1 MLIKWTVFCMEP
13 SMSELQARLASVVE
27 QDDPTA
33 MDRLYVQH
41 RYWRD
46 PQLYRF
52 GCSYAL
58 DHIPEGIKEK
68 IMKVSGFDE
77 VYTLEKENYL
87 LYACEATNE
96 EMKRNPG
103 RGYVVC
109 DIHMDL

>member
-68 IMKVSGFDE
+68 IMKV
-77 VYTLEKENYL
+77 KNCQNYL
-87 LYACEATNE
+87 ILV
-96 EMKRNPG
+96 KK
-103 RGYVVC
+103 
-109 DIHMDL
+109 